1 MKIALWLGAI
11 LLLGGIVLFFLAGS
25 TSNGSPTVS
34 AIYGTNQ
41 GLWMLMA
48 LVGLILLIV
57 GIVGS
62 LVRRK

>member
-1 MKIALWLGAI
+1 MKITLWLGV
-11 LLLGGIVLFFLAGS
+11 LLLLAGVVLFFLAGS
-25 TSNGSPTVS
+25 TSNGSPTVA

-41 GLWMLMA
+41 GYWGLLA

-62 LVRRK
+62 LMRRK